1 MNAVDLGEPLLRLR
15 YHAYPRRGGR
25 SRDLLPDKYRLV
37 PRIPV
42 LDPFPDANNSN
53 FRQLK
58 SFRSPG
64 IENDDLVCTNRKEE
78 ERRLIFS
85 EDRIKTLSRY

>member
-1 MNAVDLGEPLLRLR
+1 MNAVDLGEPLLRSR

-25 SRDLLPDKYRLV
+25 SRDLLSDKYRLV

-42 LDPFPDANNSN
+42 LDPFPDANN

-64 IENDDLVCTNRKEE
+64 IENDDLVRTNRKEE

-85 EDRIKTLSRY
+85 EDRIETLSRY